1 MTDRKKKLL
10 LIQIFLLLLCLI
22 FIFYT
27 YNLKNEKNNK
37 IIISKDI
44 EQKIEKS
51 MGNQEGDI
59 FFNIEYSGIDLEGN
73 RYILKSKEARND
85 NKNQNIIFMK
95 EVSGIFYF
103 KDGTNLK
110 INSSEG
116 IYNNQTLDIIFIRKV
131 IAFYKDGKLLAER
144 AEYNN
149 SENNIKVT
157 NNVHVIDITGEIFA
171 DELFFDMNENK
182 LDIASYKNKK
192 INANINLK

>member
-1 MTDRKKKLL
+1 MTNRKKKLL
-10 LIQIFLLLLCLI
+10 TIQIFLLLLCLI

-27 YNLKNEKNNK
+27 YNLKKEKNSK

-116 IYNNQTLDIIFIRKV
+116 IYNNQTLDITFIRKV
-131 IAFYKDGKLLAER
+131 IAFYKDGKLFAER